1 MAHLLPAPPDPH
13 VVDAG
18 VDVDVVVPVYNE
30 EAALERSIRRLHA
43 FLSDG
48 FPFTWRIVVADNA
61 SADGTPLVARAL
73 AAELPGVVH
82 LRLERKGRGL
92 ALRQAWS
99 GSRARVVSYM
109 DVDLSTDLRALLP
122 LVAPLLSGHSDVA
135 IGSRLA
141 HGAHVVRGPKREVIS
156 RSYNTI
162 LHAALRVRFTDA
174 QCGFKAVTRDA
185 AAQLLPQIR
194 DDGWFFDTE
203 LLVLAGRAGLRIH
216 EVPVDWVDDPD
227 SRVDIVHTAV
237 EDLKGVARLAFAT
250 PVARFAA
257 VGVLSTIAYALLFLA
272 LRSTLGADGANAVAL
287 AITAVANTAANRRL
301 TFGVQGRT
309 GLLRQH
315 AAGAIVFA
323 ITLGLSA
330 GALDVLHGLA
340 PNASHPAELAVLV
353 VASLAAT
360 ITRYVALKTWVFAA
374 ARRAAIEPATGGLTV
389 RVGAR
394 ARPAPFHIPAIATRP
409 AASPAAASASR
420 ATAGRASTPAT
431 DS

>member
-1 MAHLLPAPPDPH
+1 MTHLPGGPELRRVD
-13 VVDAG
+13 VDAHALAP

-30 EAALERSIRRLHA
+30 QAALERSIRRLHA

-61 SADGTPLVARAL
+61 STDRTPEVARVL
-73 AAELPGVVH
+73 AAQLPGVVH

-99 GSRARVVSYM
+99 SSPARVVSYM

-174 QCGFKAVTRDA
+174 QCGFKAVTREA
-185 AAQLLPQIR
+185 AAQLLPQVR

-237 EDLKGVARLAFAT
+237 EDLKGVARLAAAT
-250 PVARFAA
+250 PVARFAG
-257 VGVLSTIAYALLFLA
+257 VGVLSTIAYALLFLL
-272 LRSTLGADGANAVAL
+272 LRAPLGPGGANALAL
-287 AITAVANTAANRRL
+287 AVTAVANTAANRRL
-301 TFGVQGRT
+301 TFGVQGRR
-309 GLLRQH
+309 GLVRQH

-323 ITLGLSA
+323 ITLGLTA
-330 GALDVLHGLA
+330 GALDVLHGVA
-340 PNASHPAELAVLV
+340 PGASRNVELAVLV

-360 ITRYVALKTWVFAA
+360 VTRYIALRTWVFAT
-374 ARRAAIEPATGGLTV
+374 ARHQPTLREVPLPSH
-389 RVGAR
+389 
-394 ARPAPFHIPAIATRP
+394 PAPR
-409 AASPAAASASR
+409 
-420 ATAGRASTPAT
+420 STPT
-431 DS
+431 PERT

>member
-1 MAHLLPAPPDPH
+1 MTHLLAAAPEPH
-13 VVDAG
+13 PTLCDVDL
-18 VDVDVVVPVYNE
+18 DVVVPVYNE
-30 EAALERSIRRLHA
+30 QAALERSIRRLHA
-43 FLSDG
+43 FLSGG

-61 SADGTPLVARAL
+61 STDRTPQVARSL

-92 ALRQAWS
+92 ALREAWS
-99 GSRARVVSYM
+99 SSRARVVSYM

-141 HGAHVVRGPKREVIS
+141 HGAHVVRGPKRELIS
-156 RSYNTI
+156 RSYNKI
-162 LHAALRVRFTDA
+162 LHAALRVHFTDA
-174 QCGFKAVTRDA
+174 QCGFKATTREA

-203 LLVLAGRAGLRIH
+203 LLVLAGRDGLRIH

-250 PVARFAA
+250 PVARFAG

-272 LRSTLGADGANAVAL
+272 LRGPLGAGGANALAL
-287 AITAVANTAANRRL
+287 ALTAVANTAANRRL

-309 GLLRQH
+309 GLVRQH
-315 AAGAIVFA
+315 TAGAVVYA
-323 ITLGLSA
+323 ITLGLTA
-330 GALDVLHGLA
+330 GALAVLHGLA
-340 PNASHPAELAVLV
+340 PGASKHVELAVLV

-360 ITRYVALKTWVFAA
+360 VTRYVALKTWVFAA
-374 ARRAAIEPATGGLTV
+374 ARRDRVLASAAE
-389 RVGAR
+389 
-394 ARPAPFHIPAIATRP
+394 
-409 AASPAAASASR
+409 AAARRVS
-420 ATAGRASTPAT
+420 AGRSSIPAT